1 MTSPQQ
7 VYEVRPRKH
16 KRGVDLISDAL
27 PLVFKILFLL
37 ALVLSGISFAL
48 AQAMHSSPAPQ
59 PNWKELALYAPPPT
73 YPIDARRSHA
83 EGKGIVVMEIDE
95 KTGRVKSAKW
105 KKALVINSWMTLLFK
120 HSVIGDSSP
129 ALFADSVLL

>member
-37 ALVLSGISFAL
+37 ALALSGISFAL
-48 AQAMHSSPAPQ
+48 AQAMHSSPA
-59 PNWKELALYAPPPT
+59 
-73 YPIDARRSHA
+73 
-83 EGKGIVVMEIDE
+83 
-95 KTGRVKSAKW
+95 
-105 KKALVINSWMTLLFK
+105 
-120 HSVIGDSSP
+120 SSP
-129 ALFADSVLL
+129 ALLADSVLL